1 MKLKDIVTQEFGL
14 IIGRDAIEVK
24 KIETINPRKIV
35 AVLSISRDL
44 CSIKPNVVSDYF
56 LAKFEFDGVIMFN
69 LRLDEIRGALSDKAF
84 EMYAHS
90 DSESA
95 IVEIENS
102 QIVEKNNGLNGF
114 NHLKHLLINA
124 YNYDIEVVCS
134 NFDIQMVNHV

>member
-1 MKLKDIVTQEFGL
+1 M
-14 IIGRDAIEVK
+14 VK
-24 KIETINPRKIV
+24 
-35 AVLSISRDL
+35 
-44 CSIKPNVVSDYF
+44 F
-56 LAKFEFDGVIMFN
+56 QFDGVIMFN

-124 YNYDIEVVCS
+124 YDYDIEVVCS
-134 NFDIQMVNHV
+134 SFDIQMVNHV